1 VIGLG
6 TPAGAI
12 TGTRDWRLADLLLEL
27 PVKFSVTEDSCAARQ
42 ADLWAGAGRDRDAA
56 MMRGIAATPQ
66 AIWFNAGPPH
76 VDVAYEVRRAV
87 KEAAQQRAVP
97 VLVAYYV
104 PGRDC
109 AQYSAGGAPTEEAYR
124 EWIDAFASGI
134 GNRPA
139 VVILEPDS
147 LALLPGEPPRPP
159 EPGPLDPALLDPAL
173 VDPALV
179 EQRFRAVR
187 YAVERLRRNLLTA
200 VYLDAGHSSWQ
211 PLLDDDGPDAASPG
225 VAIPGSA
232 SPGAA
237 SPPAVASPQ
246 LGMAT
251 RLIRAGVDRATG
263 FFLNASNYRSTEE
276 LIAYGTQL
284 SKCIYLRQ
292 RNGGTACTAD
302 QIAAVRVPS
311 RKLTHFVIDTSRN
324 GQGPWE
330 PPDGLYPDPQ
340 NWCNPPGRGLG
351 PRPTT
356 RTGDPLVHAF
366 LWIKRPGE
374 SDGAS
379 TRGTP
384 GPEDPVYG
392 GVDPPAGDW
401 WPEYALGLAE
411 RANPPL

>member
-12 TGTRDWRLADLLLEL
+12 TGARDWRLADLLLEL
-27 PVKFSVTEDSCAARQ
+27 PVKFSVRPNSSAARQ
-42 ADLWAGAGRDRDAA
+42 AELWADEGRDRDAA
-56 MMRGIAATPQ
+56 MMRGIASTPQ
-66 AIWFNAGPPH
+66 AVWFEDGPSQH
-76 VDVAYEVRRAV
+76 VDVAYEVRQVV
-87 KEAAQQRAVP
+87 KEAGQQRAVP

-109 AQYSAGGAPTEEAYR
+109 AQYSAGGAPSEEAYR

-147 LALLPGEPPRPP
+147 LALLPGEPSRPADSGPVEPRPA
-159 EPGPLDPALLDPAL
+159 EPAP

-179 EQRFRAVR
+179 EQRFRLIR

-200 VYLDAGHSSWQ
+200 VYLDAGHSNWQ
-211 PLLDDDGPDAASPG
+211 PLLDDET
-225 VAIPGSA
+225 GSA
-232 SPGAA
+232 AEAA
-237 SPPAVASPQ
+237 PK

-251 RLIRAGVDRATG
+251 RLIRAGIDRATG
-263 FFLNASNYRSTEE
+263 YFLNASNYRSTEE
-276 LIAYGTQL
+276 LIAYGTRL

-292 RNGGTACTAD
+292 RNGGAECTAEE
-302 QIAAVRVPS
+302 IAAVRVPS
-311 RKLTHFVIDTSRN
+311 RKLTHFVLDTSRN

-330 PPDGLYPDPQ
+330 PPAGAYPDPQ

-374 SDGAS
+374 SDGAC
-379 TRGTP
+379 TRGLP
-384 GPEDPVYG
+384 GTADPVHG
-392 GVDPPAGDW
+392 GVDPPAGEW
-401 WPEYALGLAE
+401 WPEYALGLAQ
-411 RANPPL
+411 RANPPLAG